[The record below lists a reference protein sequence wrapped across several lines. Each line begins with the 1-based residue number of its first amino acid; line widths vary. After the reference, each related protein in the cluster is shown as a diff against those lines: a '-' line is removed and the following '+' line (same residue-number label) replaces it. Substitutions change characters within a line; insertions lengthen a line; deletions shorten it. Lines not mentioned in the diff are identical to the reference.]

1 MLCYKEYFL
10 RLSVSV
16 FKMRCTERGTVTKTF
31 MFFFPFC
38 IFKRFFFL
46 QGAVI
51 CSSLDHD
58 FSMYFAELS
67 QVLVLRL
74 TVPRNLKYLWV
85 VSYRCVALQ
94 QFMSSDGLVQARLAH
109 VDVTFLGEGWQQRE
123 QSFWV
128 DIVIIVHMTKPPEER
143 SVKEKEKYSVKM

>member
-1 MLCYKEYFL
+1 MPQRAFFEW
-10 RLSVSV
+10 LSVSF
-16 FKMRCTERGTVTKTF
+16 FKMRWTERGTVTKTF
-31 MFFFPFC
+31 MFLSLFVYL
-38 IFKRFFFL
+38 RDFFFL

-123 QSFWV
+123 ESFWV